1 MEQIRYNVS
10 RPQRLLLF
18 VCITLVCFLAGAVM
32 VYFIG
37 STTTPR
43 VRIGTVVQDVVC
55 FAMPA
60 IATAVL
66 VTRRPADLLLIRRP
80 QAAVAVLMLATV
92 IFAVPA
98 MNALVEW
105 NASLP
110 LPDAWR
116 ARSEMQQEAVMLLF
130 GGSGPGS
137 LVAAVLIVGLMAPL
151 TEELLFRGCL
161 QRLLGGMI
169 NRHAAVWIAA
179 AVFSLAHFD
188 MSGFIP
194 RMLLG
199 ACFGYGMLW
208 SGSLWTAVACH
219 ALNNCMA
226 VTAMWLEA
234 GGNAAG
240 ESMQTFGAGS
250 VSLIVASVII
260 CAALLRRA
268 WTARD
273 KAIA

>member
-18 VCITLVCFLAGAVM
+18 VCVTLVCFLTGAVM

-37 STTTPR
+37 SATTPR
-43 VRIGTVVQDVVC
+43 VRIGTVVQDVIC
-55 FAMPA
+55 FALPA
-60 IATAVL
+60 IATAVM
-66 VTRRPADLLLIRRP
+66 VTRRPADLLLIQRP
-80 QAAVAVLMLATV
+80 QAAVMALMLATV

-110 LPDAWR
+110 LPEAWR
-116 ARSEMQQEAVMLLF
+116 SGSEMQQEAVKMLF

-137 LVAAVLIVGLMAPL
+137 LVASILIVGLMAPL

-161 QRLLGGMI
+161 QRLLGGMM

-194 RMLLG
+194 RLLLG

-208 SGSLWTAVACH
+208 SGSIWTAIACH

-226 VTAMWLEA
+226 VTARWLEA

-240 ESMQTFGAGS
+240 EQMQTFGAGS
-250 VSLIVASVII
+250 VSLIVASAII

-268 WTARD
+268 WSARD
-273 KAIA
+273 KAVA

>member
-18 VCITLVCFLAGAVM
+18 VCVTLVCFLTGAVM

-37 STTTPR
+37 SATTPR
-43 VRIGTVVQDVVC
+43 VRIGTVVQDVIC
-55 FAMPA
+55 FALPA
-60 IATAVL
+60 IATAVM
-66 VTRRPADLLLIRRP
+66 VTRRPADLLLIQRP
-80 QAAVAVLMLATV
+80 QAAVMALMLATV

-110 LPDAWR
+110 LPEAWR
-116 ARSEMQQEAVMLLF
+116 AGSEMQQEAVKMLF
-130 GGSGPGS
+130 GGSSPGS
-137 LVAAVLIVGLMAPL
+137 LVASILIVGLMAPL

-161 QRLLGGMI
+161 QRLLGGMM

-194 RMLLG
+194 RLLLG

-208 SGSLWTAVACH
+208 SGSIWTAIACH

-240 ESMQTFGAGS
+240 EQMQTFGAGS
-250 VSLIVASVII
+250 VSLIVASAII

-268 WTARD
+268 WSARD
-273 KAIA
+273 KAVA

>member
-18 VCITLVCFLAGAVM
+18 VCVTLVCFLTGAVM

-37 STTTPR
+37 SATTPR
-43 VRIGTVVQDVVC
+43 VRIGTVVQDVIC
-55 FAMPA
+55 FALPA
-60 IATAVL
+60 IATAVM

-80 QAAVAVLMLATV
+80 QSAVMALMLATV

-105 NASLP
+105 NAALP
-110 LPDAWR
+110 LPEAWR
-116 ARSEMQQEAVMLLF
+116 AGSEMQQEAVKMLF

-137 LVAAVLIVGLMAPL
+137 LVASILIVGLMAPL

-161 QRLLGGMI
+161 QRLLGGMM

-194 RMLLG
+194 RLLLG

-208 SGSLWTAVACH
+208 SGSIWTAIACH

-234 GGNAAG
+234 GGNTAG
-240 ESMQTFGAGS
+240 EQMQTFGAGS
-250 VSLIVASVII
+250 VSLIVASAII

-268 WTARD
+268 WSARD
-273 KAIA
+273 KAVV

>member
-18 VCITLVCFLAGAVM
+18 VCVTLVCFLAGAVM

-80 QAAVAVLMLATV
+80 RAAVTVLMLATV
-92 IFAVPA
+92 IFAIPTI
-98 MNALVEW
+98 NALVEW

-110 LPDAWR
+110 LSDAWR

-273 KAIA
+273 QAVA

>member
-18 VCITLVCFLAGAVM
+18 VCVTLVCFLTGAVM

-37 STTTPR
+37 SATTPR
-43 VRIGTVVQDVVC
+43 VRIGTVVQDVIC
-55 FAMPA
+55 FALPA
-60 IATAVL
+60 IATAVM
-66 VTRRPADLLLIRRP
+66 VTRRPADLLLIQRP
-80 QAAVAVLMLATV
+80 QAAVMALMLATV

-110 LPDAWR
+110 LPEAWR
-116 ARSEMQQEAVMLLF
+116 AGSEMQQEAVKMLF

-137 LVAAVLIVGLMAPL
+137 LVASILIVGLMAPL

-161 QRLLGGMI
+161 QRLLGGMM

-194 RMLLG
+194 RLLLG

-208 SGSLWTAVACH
+208 SGSIWTAIACH

-240 ESMQTFGAGS
+240 EQMQTFGAGS
-250 VSLIVASVII
+250 VSLIVASAII

-268 WTARD
+268 WSARD
-273 KAIA
+273 KAVA